1 MKKFEDDFLEDHS
14 DDLYGLWEVKWY
26 LDGKRAKTTDE
37 QMRFVIDLVSR
48 QLVDVFIADDLSNH
62 GDALSINAALD
73 KVSDP
78 ECWKAPEQGFRGSL
92 CYISAASPN
101 GSSLQNG

>member
-26 LDGKRAKTTDE
+26 LDGKSVNTADK
-37 QMRFVIDLVSR
+37 QMKFVIDLVVR
-48 QLVDVFIADDLSNH
+48 QLVDVFIADDPSNH
-62 GDALSINAALD
+62 GDALSSAAALD

-78 ECWKAPEQGFRGSL
+78 EYWKAPEQGFRGSL
-92 CYISAASPN
+92 CYISASSPN
-101 GSSLQNG
+101 SNSLQNG